1 MKLET
6 DGAEYEI
13 LADAVKSAKDVTGL
27 ICEIGTR
34 LGGSMQIMIDAALES
49 GQENRHF
56 ISVDPYGHILY
67 ETGKPFGATRFD
79 YTNEMKKKA
88 MADIFKY
95 VQGKPADFSHFCLT
109 DTEFMVRFA
118 YGVPTYNIE
127 PKTINDYAVVYLDG
141 PHDTASV
148 LKECVFFAHRME
160 EGAMIVIDNIDY
172 MEMQEVIDYMESVD
186 FEIHKLGDTKICFQK
201 CRH

>member
-13 LADAVKSAKDVTGL
+13 LADAVKAAKDVTGL

-67 ETGKPFGATRFD
+67 SSGKPFGPTRFD
-79 YTNEMKKKA
+79 YTNEMKKRA
-88 MADIFKY
+88 MADLFKY
-95 VQGKPADFSHFCLT
+95 VQGKPVDFSHFCLT

-118 YGVPTYNIE
+118 GGVPVYNTE
-127 PKTINDYAVVYLDG
+127 PQLTNKYASVYLDG

-148 LKECVFFAHRME
+148 LKECIFFAHRMNKC
-160 EGAMIVIDNIDY
+160 ATVVIDNIDY
-172 MEMQEVIDYMESVD
+172 LEIQEVIDYMESVD
-186 FEIHKLGDTKICFQK
+186 FEIHKLGDTKICFRCK
-201 CRH
+201 Y